1 METLMSRTNKLNR
14 LLLTTALVLLASA
27 GLPVCAAYPERPIT
41 LVVTYPPGGTAD
53 LVARLLA
60 PEVAKELGQ
69 NVVVENRGGA
79 GGMIGGA
86 LVAKAVP
93 DGYTIMLDAAN
104 HAQNPAVQPKMLFDT
119 LKDFAPI
126 TYVQRVPNILVV
138 RADNEIQTVADLIRL
153 GKQKEPLLYYAS
165 SGPGGAQHLA
175 GVLFNALTGTH
186 LEAVHYKGGSAGIMD
201 VLSGQVTLMFSTIGV
216 SLPHARAGKLRVI
229 AVGSDK
235 RTAAFPDIPT
245 IAEAGVPGYASYEWN
260 AIYAPAGTPPAIIQR
275 LNQAFVNALKQP
287 TVIARISE
295 FNGEIIASTPEEL
308 DAFRRAELDKWQRV
322 AKKFNLQLTQ

>member
-1 METLMSRTNKLNR
+1 METLMSRTNKLNG
-14 LLLTTALVLLASA
+14 LFLTTALVLLASA

-86 LVAKAVP
+86 LVAKAAP

-275 LNQAFVNALKQP
+275 LNQAFVSALKQP

-322 AKKFNLQLTQ
+322 AKTFNLQLTQ

>member
-1 METLMSRTNKLNR
+1 MPNKNILNKF
-14 LLLTTALVLLASA
+14 LLAVALLWFGAALSPA
-27 GLPVCAAYPERPIT
+27 CAAYPERPVT

-69 NVVVENRGGA
+69 NIVVENRGGA

-86 LVAKAVP
+86 SVAKAAP
-93 DGYTIMLDAAN
+93 DGYTLMLDAAN

-126 TYVQRVPNILVV
+126 VYVQRVPNILVV
-138 RADNEIQTVADLIRL
+138 RADNEIKSVADLIRL
-153 GKQKEPLLYYAS
+153 GKQKDPLLYYAS

-186 LEAVHYKGGSAGIMD
+186 LEAVHYKGGSAGVMD
-201 VLSGQVTLMFSTIGV
+201 VLSGQVTMMFSTIGV
-216 SLPHARAGKLRVI
+216 SLPHVRAGKLRVI

-235 RTAAFPDIPT
+235 RTAAFPEIPT
-245 IAEAGVPGYASYEWN
+245 IAEEGVPGYASYEWN
-260 AIYAPAGTPPAIIQR
+260 AVYAPAGTPAAIIQR
-275 LNQAFVNALKQP
+275 LNQAFVSALKQP

-308 DAFRRAELDKWQRV
+308 DVFRRSELEKWQRV
-322 AKKFNLQLTQ
+322 AKQFNLQLSQ

>member
-1 METLMSRTNKLNR
+1 MPQNNILIRHLFSVIFLGLISGMST
-14 LLLTTALVLLASA
+14 VI
-27 GLPVCAAYPERPIT
+27 AAYPERPIT

-86 LVAKAVP
+86 SVAKAAP
-93 DGYTIMLDAAN
+93 DGYTLMLDAAN

-126 TYVQRVPNILVV
+126 VYVQRVPNILVV
-138 RADNEIQTVADLIRL
+138 RADNEIKTVADLIRL
-153 GKQKEPLLYYAS
+153 GKQKDPLLYYAS

-175 GVLFNALTGTH
+175 GVLFNALTGTQ
-186 LEAVHYKGGSAGIMD
+186 LEAVHYKGGSAGVMD
-201 VLSGQVTLMFSTIGV
+201 VMSGQVTMMFSTIGV
-216 SLPHARAGKLRVI
+216 SLPHVRAGKLRVI

-245 IAEAGVPGYASYEWN
+245 IAETGVPGYASYEWN
-260 AIYAPAGTPPAIIQR
+260 AVYAPAGTPPAIIQR
-275 LNQAFVNALKQP
+275 LNQAFVSALKQP
-287 TVIARISE
+287 TVIARIGE

-308 DAFRRAELDKWQRV
+308 DIFRRAELEKWQRV
-322 AKKFNLQLTQ
+322 AKQFNLQLAQ

>member
-1 METLMSRTNKLNR
+1 MPQKNILNR
-14 LLLTTALVLLASA
+14 RLFSVVLLWLASA
-27 GLPVCAAYPERPIT
+27 LSVAIAAYPERPIT

-69 NVVVENRGGA
+69 NVIVENRGGA

-86 LVAKAVP
+86 SVAKAAP
-93 DGYTIMLDAAN
+93 DGYTLMLDAAN

-126 TYVQRVPNILVV
+126 VYVQRVPNILVV
-138 RADNEIQTVADLIRL
+138 RADNEIKSVADLIRL
-153 GKQKEPLLYYAS
+153 GKQKDPLLYYAS

-186 LEAVHYKGGSAGIMD
+186 LEVVHYKGGSAGVMD
-201 VLSGQVTLMFSTIGV
+201 VLSGQVTMMFSTIGV
-216 SLPHARAGKLRVI
+216 SLPHVRAGKLRVI

-235 RTAAFPDIPT
+235 RTAAFPEIPT
-245 IAEAGVPGYASYEWN
+245 IAEEGVPGYASYEWN
-260 AIYAPAGTPPAIIQR
+260 AVYAPAATPPAVIQR
-275 LNQAFVNALKQP
+275 LNQAFVSALKQP
-287 TVIARISE
+287 AVIARIGE

-308 DAFRRAELDKWQRV
+308 DVFRRAELEKWQRV
-322 AKKFNLQLTQ
+322 AKQFNLQLSQ

>member
-1 METLMSRTNKLNR
+1 METLMSRTNKLNG

-86 LVAKAVP
+86 LVAKAAP

-275 LNQAFVNALKQP
+275 LNQAFVSALKQP

-322 AKKFNLQLTQ
+322 AKTFNLQLTQ

>member
-1 METLMSRTNKLNR
+1 MKKMNNQSWC
-14 LLLTTALVLLASA
+14 LLGAAMLLGATAAVPVA
-27 GLPVCAAYPERPIT
+27 VCAAYPERAVT

-53 LVARLLA
+53 LVARMLA
-60 PEVAKELGQ
+60 PEVSKDLGQ
-69 NVVVENRGGA
+69 NIVVENRGGA

-86 LVAKAVP
+86 SVAKAAP

-126 TYVQRVPNILVV
+126 TLLQRVPNVLVV
-138 RADNEIQTVADLIRL
+138 RPDNALKTVADLIAA

-175 GVLFNALTGTH
+175 GVLFNALSGTH
-186 LEAVHYKGGSAGIMD
+186 LEAVHYKGGSLALTD
-201 VLSGQVTLMFSTIGV
+201 VMSGQVTMMFSTVGT
-216 SLPHARAGKLRVI
+216 SLPHVRAGKLRVI

-235 RTAAFPDIPT
+235 RIAAYPDVPT
-245 IAEAGVPGYASYEWN
+245 IAEAGVAGYASYEWN
-260 AIYAPAGTPPAIIQR
+260 GIYAPAATPPEIIAR
-275 LNQAFVNALKQP
+275 LNKAFVYALKQP
-287 TVIARISE
+287 AVIARIHE

-308 DAFRRAELDKWQRV
+308 DIFRRAEIAKWQRV
-322 AKKFNLQLTQ
+322 AKDYNLQLQP

>member
-1 METLMSRTNKLNR
+1 MPQKNILATH
-14 LLLTTALVLLASA
+14 LLSAVLLWWVT
-27 GLPVCAAYPERPIT
+27 GLSVAIAAYPERPIT

-86 LVAKAVP
+86 SVAKAAP
-93 DGYTIMLDAAN
+93 DGYTLMLDAAN

-126 TYVQRVPNILVV
+126 VYVQRVPNILVV
-138 RADNEIQTVADLIRL
+138 RTDNEIKTVADLIRL
-153 GKQKEPLLYYAS
+153 GKQKDPLLYYAS

-186 LEAVHYKGGSAGIMD
+186 LEAVHYKGGSAGVMD
-201 VLSGQVTLMFSTIGV
+201 VMSGQVTMMFSTIGV
-216 SLPHARAGKLRVI
+216 SLPHVRAGKLRVI

-245 IAEAGVPGYASYEWN
+245 IAETGVPGYASYEWN
-260 AIYAPAGTPPAIIQR
+260 AVYAPAGTPPAIIQR
-275 LNQAFVNALKQP
+275 LNQAFVSALKQP
-287 TVIARISE
+287 TVIARIGE

-308 DAFRRAELDKWQRV
+308 DIFRRAELEKWQRV
-322 AKKFNLQLTQ
+322 AKQFNLQLAQ

>member
-86 LVAKAVP
+86 LVAKAAP

-216 SLPHARAGKLRVI
+216 SLPHARAGKLRVV

-275 LNQAFVNALKQP
+275 LNQAFVSALKQP

-322 AKKFNLQLTQ
+322 AKTFNLQLTQ

>member
-1 METLMSRTNKLNR
+1 MSQKNILNR
-14 LLLTTALVLLASA
+14 LLLSAALVLLASA

-60 PEVAKELGQ
+60 PEVAKDLGQ

-86 LVAKAVP
+86 LVAKAAP

-153 GKQKEPLLYYAS
+153 GTQKEPLLYYAS

-201 VLSGQVTLMFSTIGV
+201 VLSGQVTMMFSTIGV

-260 AIYAPAGTPPAIIQR
+260 GVYAPAGTPPAIIQR
-275 LNQAFVNALKQP
+275 LHQAFVSALKQP
-287 TVIARISE
+287 TVIARIGE

-308 DAFRRAELDKWQRV
+308 DAFRRAELDKWQLV

>member
-1 METLMSRTNKLNR
+1 MPQKNILIRHLFSVIFLGLISGMST
-14 LLLTTALVLLASA
+14 VI
-27 GLPVCAAYPERPIT
+27 AAYPERPIT

-86 LVAKAVP
+86 SVAKAAP
-93 DGYTIMLDAAN
+93 DGYTLMLDAAN

-126 TYVQRVPNILVV
+126 VYVQRVPNILVV
-138 RADNEIQTVADLIRL
+138 RADNEIKTVADLIRL
-153 GKQKEPLLYYAS
+153 GKQKDPLLYYAS

-175 GVLFNALTGTH
+175 GVLFNALTGTQ
-186 LEAVHYKGGSAGIMD
+186 LEAVHYKGGSAGVMD
-201 VLSGQVTLMFSTIGV
+201 VMSGQVTMMFSTIGV
-216 SLPHARAGKLRVI
+216 SLPHVRAGKLRVI

-245 IAEAGVPGYASYEWN
+245 IAETGVPGYASYEWN
-260 AIYAPAGTPPAIIQR
+260 AVYAPAGTPPAIIQR
-275 LNQAFVNALKQP
+275 LNQAFVSALKQP
-287 TVIARISE
+287 TVIARIGE

-308 DAFRRAELDKWQRV
+308 DVFRRAELEKWQRV
-322 AKKFNLQLTQ
+322 AKQFNLQLAQ

>member
-86 LVAKAVP
+86 LVAKAAP

-275 LNQAFVNALKQP
+275 LNQAFVSALKQP

-295 FNGEIIASTPEEL
+295 FNGEIIASTPDEL

-322 AKKFNLQLTQ
+322 AKTFNLQLTQ

>member
-1 METLMSRTNKLNR
+1 MPQKNILATH
-14 LLLTTALVLLASA
+14 LLSAVLLWLVT
-27 GLPVCAAYPERPIT
+27 GLSVAIAAYPERPIT

-86 LVAKAVP
+86 SVAKAAP
-93 DGYTIMLDAAN
+93 DGYTLMLDAAN

-126 TYVQRVPNILVV
+126 VYVQRVPNILVV
-138 RADNEIQTVADLIRL
+138 RTDNEIKTVADLIRL
-153 GKQKEPLLYYAS
+153 GKQKDPLLYFAS

-186 LEAVHYKGGSAGIMD
+186 LEAVHYKGGSAGVMD
-201 VLSGQVTLMFSTIGV
+201 VMSGQVTMMFSTIGV
-216 SLPHARAGKLRVI
+216 SLPHVRAGKLRVI

-245 IAEAGVPGYASYEWN
+245 IAETGVPGYASYEWN
-260 AIYAPAGTPPAIIQR
+260 AVYAPAGTPPAIIQR
-275 LNQAFVNALKQP
+275 LNQAFVSALKQP
-287 TVIARISE
+287 TVIARIGE

-308 DAFRRAELDKWQRV
+308 DIFRRAELEKWQRV
-322 AKKFNLQLTQ
+322 AKQFNLQLAQ

>member
-1 METLMSRTNKLNR
+1 METTMSQTNKLNR
-14 LLLTTALVLLASA
+14 LLLSAALVLLTST
-27 GLPVCAAYPERPIT
+27 GLPVFAAYPERPIT

-69 NVVVENRGGA
+69 NVVVVNRGGA

-86 LVAKAVP
+86 LVAKAAP

-138 RADNEIQTVADLIRL
+138 RSDNEIQTVADLIRL
-153 GKQKEPLLYYAS
+153 GTQKEPLLYYAS

-201 VLSGQVTLMFSTIGV
+201 VLSGQVTMMFSTIGV

-260 AIYAPAGTPPAIIQR
+260 AVYAPAGTPPAIIQR
-275 LNQAFVNALKQP
+275 LNQAFVSALKQP
-287 TVIARISE
+287 TVIARIGE
-295 FNGEIIASTPEEL
+295 FNGEIIASTPEDL
-308 DAFRRAELDKWQRV
+308 DAFRRAELDKWQLV

>member
-138 RADNEIQTVADLIRL
+138 RADNEIQTVTDLIRL

>member
-1 METLMSRTNKLNR
+1 MSQTNKFNR
-14 LLLTTALVLLASA
+14 LLLSAVLVLLASA

-86 LVAKAVP
+86 LVAKAAP

-138 RADNEIQTVADLIRL
+138 RSDNEIQTVADLIRL
-153 GKQKEPLLYYAS
+153 GTQKEPLLYYAS

-201 VLSGQVTLMFSTIGV
+201 VLSGQVTMMFSTIGV

-235 RTAAFPDIPT
+235 RTSAFPDIPT

-260 AIYAPAGTPPAIIQR
+260 GVYAPAGTPPAIIQR
-275 LNQAFVNALKQP
+275 LNQAFVSALKQP
-287 TVIARISE
+287 TVIARIGE

-308 DAFRRAELDKWQRV
+308 DAFRRAELDKWQLV

>member
-1 METLMSRTNKLNR
+1 MPPKNILAKH
-14 LLLTTALVLLASA
+14 LLSVIFLCLISGLSTAI
-27 GLPVCAAYPERPIT
+27 AAYPERPIT

-86 LVAKAVP
+86 SVAKSAP
-93 DGYTIMLDAAN
+93 DGYTLMLDAAN

-119 LKDFAPI
+119 LRDFAPI
-126 TYVQRVPNILVV
+126 VYVQRVPNILVV
-138 RADNEIQTVADLIRL
+138 RADNEIKTVADLIRL
-153 GKQKEPLLYYAS
+153 GKQKDPLLYYAS

-186 LEAVHYKGGSAGIMD
+186 LEAVHYKGGSAGVMD
-201 VLSGQVTLMFSTIGV
+201 VMSGQVTMMFSTIGV
-216 SLPHARAGKLRVI
+216 SLPHVRAGKLRVI

-245 IAEAGVPGYASYEWN
+245 IAETGVPGYASYEWN
-260 AIYAPAGTPPAIIQR
+260 AVYAPAGTPPAIIQR
-275 LNQAFVNALKQP
+275 LNRAFVSALKQP
-287 TVIARISE
+287 TVIARIGE

-308 DAFRRAELDKWQRV
+308 DIFRRAELEKWQRV
-322 AKKFNLQLTQ
+322 AKQFNLQLAQ

>member
-1 METLMSRTNKLNR
+1 METLMSRTNKLNG
-14 LLLTTALVLLASA
+14 LFLTTALVLLASA

-86 LVAKAVP
+86 LVAKAAP

-216 SLPHARAGKLRVI
+216 SLPHARAGKLRVV

-275 LNQAFVNALKQP
+275 LNQAFVSALKQP

-295 FNGEIIASTPEEL
+295 FNGEIIASTPDEL

-322 AKKFNLQLTQ
+322 AKTFNLQLTQ

>member
-1 METLMSRTNKLNR
+1 MSQKNILNR
-14 LLLTTALVLLASA
+14 LLLSAALVLLASA

-60 PEVAKELGQ
+60 PEVAKDLGQ

-86 LVAKAVP
+86 LVAKAAP

-138 RADNEIQTVADLIRL
+138 RSDNEIQTVADLIRL
-153 GKQKEPLLYYAS
+153 GTQKEPLLYYAS

-201 VLSGQVTLMFSTIGV
+201 VLSGQVTMMFSTIGV

-260 AIYAPAGTPPAIIQR
+260 GVYAPAGTPPAIIQR
-275 LNQAFVNALKQP
+275 LNQAFVSALKQP
-287 TVIARISE
+287 TVIARIGE

-308 DAFRRAELDKWQRV
+308 DAFRRAELDKWQLV

>member
-1 METLMSRTNKLNR
+1 METLMSRTNKLNG

-86 LVAKAVP
+86 LVAKAAP

-275 LNQAFVNALKQP
+275 LNQAFVSALKQP

-295 FNGEIIASTPEEL
+295 FNGEIIASTPDEL

-322 AKKFNLQLTQ
+322 AKTFNLQLTQ

>member
-86 LVAKAVP
+86 LVAKAAP

-275 LNQAFVNALKQP
+275 LNQAFVSALKQP

-322 AKKFNLQLTQ
+322 AKTFNLQLTQ

>member
-1 METLMSRTNKLNR
+1 METTMSQKNILNR
-14 LLLTTALVLLASA
+14 LLLSAALVLLASA

-60 PEVAKELGQ
+60 PEVAKDLGQ

-86 LVAKAVP
+86 LVAKAAP

-153 GKQKEPLLYYAS
+153 GTQKEPLLYYAS

-201 VLSGQVTLMFSTIGV
+201 VLSGQVTMMFSTIGV

-235 RTAAFPDIPT
+235 RTSAFPDIPT

-260 AIYAPAGTPPAIIQR
+260 GVYAPAGTPPAIIQR
-275 LNQAFVNALKQP
+275 LHQAFVSALKQP
-287 TVIARISE
+287 TVIARIGE

-308 DAFRRAELDKWQRV
+308 EAFRRAELDKWQLV

>member
-1 METLMSRTNKLNR
+1 MPNKNILNKF
-14 LLLTTALVLLASA
+14 LLAVALLWFGAALSPA
-27 GLPVCAAYPERPIT
+27 CAAYPERPVT

-69 NVVVENRGGA
+69 NIVVENRGGA

-86 LVAKAVP
+86 SVAKAAP
-93 DGYTIMLDAAN
+93 DGYTLMLDAAN
-104 HAQNPAVQPKMLFDT
+104 HAQNAAVQPKMLFDT

-126 TYVQRVPNILVV
+126 VYVQRVPNILVV
-138 RADNEIQTVADLIRL
+138 RADNEIKSVADLIRL
-153 GKQKEPLLYYAS
+153 GKQKDPLLYYAS

-186 LEAVHYKGGSAGIMD
+186 LEAVHYKGGSAGVMD
-201 VLSGQVTLMFSTIGV
+201 VLSGQVTMMFSTIGV
-216 SLPHARAGKLRVI
+216 SLPHVRAGKLRVI

-235 RTAAFPDIPT
+235 RTAAFPEIPT
-245 IAEAGVPGYASYEWN
+245 IAEEGVPGYASYEWN
-260 AIYAPAGTPPAIIQR
+260 AVYAPAGTPAAIIQR
-275 LNQAFVNALKQP
+275 LNQAFVSALKQP

-308 DAFRRAELDKWQRV
+308 DVFRRSELEKWQRV
-322 AKKFNLQLTQ
+322 AKQFNLQLSQ

>member
-1 METLMSRTNKLNR
+1 MPQKNILIRHLLSVIFLWLISGMST
-14 LLLTTALVLLASA
+14 VI
-27 GLPVCAAYPERPIT
+27 AAYPERPIT

-86 LVAKAVP
+86 SVAKAAP
-93 DGYTIMLDAAN
+93 DGYTLMLDAAN

-126 TYVQRVPNILVV
+126 VYVQRVPNILVV
-138 RADNEIQTVADLIRL
+138 RADNEIKTVADLIRL
-153 GKQKEPLLYYAS
+153 GKQKDPLLYYAS

-175 GVLFNALTGTH
+175 GVLFNALTGTQ
-186 LEAVHYKGGSAGIMD
+186 LEAVHYKGGSAGVMD
-201 VLSGQVTLMFSTIGV
+201 VMSGQVTMMFSTIGV
-216 SLPHARAGKLRVI
+216 SLPHVRAGKLRVI

-245 IAEAGVPGYASYEWN
+245 IAETGVLGYASYEWN
-260 AIYAPAGTPPAIIQR
+260 AVYAPAGTPPAIIQR
-275 LNQAFVNALKQP
+275 LNQAFVSALKQP
-287 TVIARISE
+287 TVIARIGE

-308 DAFRRAELDKWQRV
+308 DIFRRAELEKWQRV
-322 AKKFNLQLTQ
+322 AKQFNLQLAQ

>member
-1 METLMSRTNKLNR
+1 METLMSRPNKLHR

-86 LVAKAVP
+86 LVAKAAP

-165 SGPGGAQHLA
+165 SGPGVAQHLA

-275 LNQAFVNALKQP
+275 LNQAFVSALKQP

-295 FNGEIIASTPEEL
+295 FNGEIIASTPDEL

-322 AKKFNLQLTQ
+322 AKTFNLQLTQ

>member
-1 METLMSRTNKLNR
+1 MPQKNILATH
-14 LLLTTALVLLASA
+14 LLSAVLLWLVT
-27 GLPVCAAYPERPIT
+27 GLSVAIAAYPERPIT

-86 LVAKAVP
+86 SVAKAAP
-93 DGYTIMLDAAN
+93 DGYTLMLDAAN

-126 TYVQRVPNILVV
+126 VYVQRVPNILVV
-138 RADNEIQTVADLIRL
+138 RTDNEIKTVADLIRL
-153 GKQKEPLLYYAS
+153 GKQKDPLLYYAS

-186 LEAVHYKGGSAGIMD
+186 LEAVHYKGGSAGVMD
-201 VLSGQVTLMFSTIGV
+201 VMSGQVTMMFSTIGV
-216 SLPHARAGKLRVI
+216 SLPHVRAGKLRVI

-245 IAEAGVPGYASYEWN
+245 IAETGVPGYASYEWN
-260 AIYAPAGTPPAIIQR
+260 AVYAPAGTPPAIIQR
-275 LNQAFVNALKQP
+275 LNQAFVSALKQP
-287 TVIARISE
+287 TVIARIGE

-308 DAFRRAELDKWQRV
+308 DIFRRAELEKW
-322 AKKFNLQLTQ
+322 

>member
-1 METLMSRTNKLNR
+1 MPQKNILATH
-14 LLLTTALVLLASA
+14 LLSAVLLWLVT
-27 GLPVCAAYPERPIT
+27 GLSVAIAAYPERPIT

-86 LVAKAVP
+86 SVAKAAP
-93 DGYTIMLDAAN
+93 DGYTLMLDAAN

-126 TYVQRVPNILVV
+126 VYVQRVPNILVV
-138 RADNEIQTVADLIRL
+138 RTDNEIKTVADLIRL
-153 GKQKEPLLYYAS
+153 GKQKDPLLYYAS

-186 LEAVHYKGGSAGIMD
+186 LEAVHYKGGSAGVMD
-201 VLSGQVTLMFSTIGV
+201 VMSGQVTMMFSTIGV
-216 SLPHARAGKLRVI
+216 SLPHVRAGKLRVI

-245 IAEAGVPGYASYEWN
+245 IAETGVPGYASYEWN
-260 AIYAPAGTPPAIIQR
+260 AVYAPAGTPPAIIQR
-275 LNQAFVNALKQP
+275 LNQAFVSALKQP
-287 TVIARISE
+287 TVIARIGE

-308 DAFRRAELDKWQRV
+308 DIFRRAELEKWQRV
-322 AKKFNLQLTQ
+322 AKQFNLQLAQ

>member
-1 METLMSRTNKLNR
+1 MPNKNILNKF
-14 LLLTTALVLLASA
+14 LLAVALLWFGAALSPA
-27 GLPVCAAYPERPIT
+27 CAAYPERPVT

-69 NVVVENRGGA
+69 NIVVENRGGA

-86 LVAKAVP
+86 SVAKAAP
-93 DGYTIMLDAAN
+93 DGYTLMLDAAN

-126 TYVQRVPNILVV
+126 VYVQRVPNILVV
-138 RADNEIQTVADLIRL
+138 RADNEIKSVADLIRL
-153 GKQKEPLLYYAS
+153 GKQKDPLLYYAS

-186 LEAVHYKGGSAGIMD
+186 LEAVHYKGGSAGVMD
-201 VLSGQVTLMFSTIGV
+201 VLSGQVTMMFSTIGV
-216 SLPHARAGKLRVI
+216 SLPHVRAGKLRVI

-235 RTAAFPDIPT
+235 RTAAFPEIPT
-245 IAEAGVPGYASYEWN
+245 IAEEGVPGYASYEWN
-260 AIYAPAGTPPAIIQR
+260 AVYAPAGTPAAIIQR
-275 LNQAFVNALKQP
+275 LNQAFVSALKQP
-287 TVIARISE
+287 TVIARIGE

-308 DAFRRAELDKWQRV
+308 DVFRRSELEKWQRV
-322 AKKFNLQLTQ
+322 AKQFNLQLSQ

>member
-1 METLMSRTNKLNR
+1 MPNKNILNKF
-14 LLLTTALVLLASA
+14 LLAVALLWFGAALSPA
-27 GLPVCAAYPERPIT
+27 CAAYPERPVT

-69 NVVVENRGGA
+69 NIVVENRGGA

-86 LVAKAVP
+86 SVAKAAP
-93 DGYTIMLDAAN
+93 DGYTLMLDAAN

-126 TYVQRVPNILVV
+126 VYVQRVPNILVV
-138 RADNEIQTVADLIRL
+138 RADNEIKSVADLIRL
-153 GKQKEPLLYYAS
+153 GKQKDPLLYYAS

-186 LEAVHYKGGSAGIMD
+186 LEAVHYKGGSAGVMD
-201 VLSGQVTLMFSTIGV
+201 VLSGQVTMMFSTIGV
-216 SLPHARAGKLRVI
+216 SLPHVRAGKLRVI

-235 RTAAFPDIPT
+235 RTAAFPEIPT
-245 IAEAGVPGYASYEWN
+245 IAEEGVSGYASYEWN
-260 AIYAPAGTPPAIIQR
+260 AVYAPAGTPAAIIQR
-275 LNQAFVNALKQP
+275 LNQAFVSALKQP
-287 TVIARISE
+287 TVIARIGE

-308 DAFRRAELDKWQRV
+308 DVFRRSELEKWQRV
-322 AKKFNLQLTQ
+322 AKQFNLQLSQ

>member
-1 METLMSRTNKLNR
+1 MSQTNKFNR
-14 LLLTTALVLLASA
+14 LLLSAALVLLASA

-86 LVAKAVP
+86 LVAKAAP

-138 RADNEIQTVADLIRL
+138 RSDNEIQTVADLIRL
-153 GKQKEPLLYYAS
+153 GTQKEPLLYYAS

-201 VLSGQVTLMFSTIGV
+201 VLSGQVTMMFSTIGV

-235 RTAAFPDIPT
+235 RTSAFPDIPT

-260 AIYAPAGTPPAIIQR
+260 GVYAPAGTPPAIIQR
-275 LNQAFVNALKQP
+275 LNQAFVSALKQP
-287 TVIARISE
+287 TVIARIGE

-308 DAFRRAELDKWQRV
+308 DAFRRAELDKWQLV

>member
-86 LVAKAVP
+86 LVAKAAP

-175 GVLFNALTGTH
+175 GVLFNALTCTH

-275 LNQAFVNALKQP
+275 LNQAFVSALKQP

-322 AKKFNLQLTQ
+322 AKTFNLQLTQ

>member
-1 METLMSRTNKLNR
+1 MLNMHSLSRQVLGMM
-14 LLLTTALVLLASA
+14 LLSLCAAMA
-27 GLPVCAAYPERPIT
+27 PVSAAYPERPIT
-41 LVVTYPPGGTAD
+41 LIVTYPPGGTAD

-60 PEVAKELGQ
+60 PEAGKDLGQ
-69 NVVVENRGGA
+69 NIVVENRGGA

-86 LVAKAVP
+86 LVAKAAP

-126 TYVQRVPNILVV
+126 VYVQRVPNVLVV
-138 RADNEIQTVADLIRL
+138 RADNEIKTVADLIRL
-153 GKQKEPLLYYAS
+153 GKQKDPLLYYAS

-216 SLPHARAGKLRVI
+216 SLPHVQAGKLRVI

-245 IAEAGVPGYASYEWN
+245 IAETGVTGYASYEWN
-260 AIYAPAGTPPAIIQR
+260 GIYAPAGTPAAIIQR
-275 LNQAFVNALKQP
+275 LNQAFVNALKQT
-287 TVIARISE
+287 TVIARIGE
-295 FNGEIIASTPEEL
+295 FNGEIIASTPQEL
-308 DAFRRAELDKWQRV
+308 DTFRRAEIEKWQRV
-322 AKKFNLQLTQ
+322 AKEFNLQLSQ